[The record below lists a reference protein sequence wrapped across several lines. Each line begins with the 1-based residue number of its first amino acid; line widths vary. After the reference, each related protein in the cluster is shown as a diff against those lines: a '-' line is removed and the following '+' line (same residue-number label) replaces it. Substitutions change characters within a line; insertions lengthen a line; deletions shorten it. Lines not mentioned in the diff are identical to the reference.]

1 MTERQDVVTVDHL
14 LHEGRLASLDLRVVA
29 GASGVSKTIT
39 NPRVQK
45 PGLALA
51 GFLEYVKPGRVQ
63 VIGSSEAQFL
73 ATLPPATAADR
84 VEGLTGLE
92 PPLIV
97 VSKAMEQT
105 GALFAGPCHRHGV
118 PLALTAATTSV
129 LIERLGATL
138 ELLLAVREMV
148 HGDLLDIFAIGVLIL
163 GDSGSG
169 KSECAAIGVLILGDS
184 GSGKSECALELVHR
198 GHRLVADDVVQ
209 IYKVRNEELVGQAPE
224 EVRGLMEV
232 RGLGLISIEQLFG
245 VVAVRDTK
253 PIDLVVNLVAEGAW
267 PVERLGLADS
277 SIEILGLRRPRLTV
291 PVAPGK
297 SLSLLIEAAARKYL
311 LSQRG
316 VPDAAADFLAHHDEK
331 LQGR

>member
-1 MTERQDVVTVDHL
+1 MPLKHETVTTDRL
-14 LHEGRLASLDLRVVA
+14 LHEGRLANLALSLIA
-29 GASGVSKTIT
+29 GESGLSRQVT
-39 NPRVQK
+39 NPRLQK

-63 VIGSSEAQFL
+63 VIGFSEAQFL
-73 ATLPPATAADR
+73 ATLPPATVAER
-84 VEGLTGLE
+84 VEALVGLE

-105 GALFAGPCHRHGV
+105 AALFAPACERLNV
-118 PLALTAATTSV
+118 PLAITTVTTSV
-129 LIERLGATL
+129 VIERLAGTL
-138 ELLLAVREMV
+138 EFLLAPHEVI

-163 GDSGSG
+163 GESGSG
-169 KSECAAIGVLILGDS
+169 KSEG
-184 GSGKSECALELVHR
+184 ALELVHR
-198 GHRLVADDVVQ
+198 GHRLVADDVVE
-209 IYKVRNEELVGQAPE
+209 IYRVRNEDLVGQAPE

-245 VVAVRDTK
+245 VIAVRDSK
-253 PIDLVVNLVAEGAW
+253 PIDLVVKLVPENDTR
-267 PVERLGLADS
+267 VERLGLAENT
-277 SIEILGLRRPRLTV
+277 IEILGLRRPLLKV

-297 SLSLLIEAAARKYL
+297 SLALLIEAAARKYL

-316 VPDAAADFLAHHDEK
+316 VTDAASEYIARHDEK

>member
-1 MTERQDVVTVDHL
+1 MTVRHETITTDRL
-14 LHEGRLASLDLRVVA
+14 LHESRLASLALRVVA
-29 GASGVSKTIT
+29 GGAGLVRQIT
-39 NPRVQK
+39 NPRLQK

-63 VIGSSEAQFL
+63 VIGFSEAQYL
-73 ATLPPATAADR
+73 ATLPAATVTERIAAL
-84 VEGLTGLE
+84 VELE
-92 PPLIV
+92 PPLVV

-105 GALFAGPCHRHGV
+105 AGLFASACNRFEV
-118 PLALTAATTSV
+118 PLALTAATTSAV
-129 LIERLGATL
+129 IERLAGTL
-138 ELLLAVREMV
+138 EFLLAPREVM

-169 KSECAAIGVLILGDS
+169 KSEG
-184 GSGKSECALELVHR
+184 ALELVNR
-198 GHRLVADDVVQ
+198 GHRLVADDVVE
-209 IYKVRNEELVGQAPE
+209 IYRVRNEDLVGQAPE

-245 VVAVRDTK
+245 VVAVRDSK
-253 PIDLVVNLVAEGAW
+253 PIDLVVKLVAENEGSI
-267 PVERLGLADS
+267 ERLGLS
-277 SIEILGLRRPRLTV
+277 ETTIEILGLRRPLLTV

-297 SLSLLIEAAARKYL
+297 SLALLIEAAARKYL

-316 VPDAAADFLAHHDEK
+316 VADAATEFLARHDQK

>member
-1 MTERQDVVTVDHL
+1 VTGRQDVITAGHL
-14 LHEGRLASLDLRVVA
+14 LHESRLASLDLHMVA
-29 GASGVSKTIT
+29 GASGVSKVIT
-39 NPRVQK
+39 NPRLQK

-51 GFLEYVKPGRVQ
+51 GFLDYVKPGRVQ
-63 VIGSSEAQFL
+63 VIGFSEAQFL
-73 ATLPPATAADR
+73 ATLPPATAAER
-84 VEGLTGLE
+84 VDALAGLE

-105 GALFAGPCHRHGV
+105 AALFTEPCNRHAV
-118 PLALTAATTSV
+118 PLALTTVTTSAV
-129 LIERLGATL
+129 IERLGATL
-138 ELLLAVREMV
+138 EVLLAAREML
-148 HGDLLDIFAIGVLIL
+148 HGDLLDIF
-163 GDSGSG
+163 
-169 KSECAAIGVLILGDS
+169 AIGVLILGDS

-198 GHRLVADDVVQ
+198 GHRLVADDVVE
-209 IYKVRNEELVGQAPE
+209 IYKVRNEDLVGQAPE
-224 EVRGLMEV
+224 AVRGLMEV

-245 VVAVRDTK
+245 VIAVRDTK

-297 SLSLLIEAAARKYL
+297 SLALLIEAAARKYL

-316 VPDAAADFLAHHDEK
+316 VPDAAADFLARHDEK

>member
-1 MTERQDVVTVDHL
+1 MTVRHETITTDRL
-14 LHEGRLASLDLRVVA
+14 LHENRLSTLALRVVA
-29 GASGVSKTIT
+29 GERGLARQIT
-39 NPRVQK
+39 NPRLQK

-63 VIGSSEAQFL
+63 VIGFSEAQYL
-73 ATLPPATAADR
+73 ATLAPATEAERISAL
-84 VEGLTGLE
+84 VGLE

-105 GALFAGPCHRHGV
+105 AGLFTPACSQFEV
-118 PLALTAATTSV
+118 PLALTAVTTSAV
-129 LIERLGATL
+129 IERLGATL
-138 ELLLAVREMV
+138 EFLLAPREV
-148 HGDLLDIFAIGVLIL
+148 IHGDLLDIFAIGVLIL

-169 KSECAAIGVLILGDS
+169 KSEG
-184 GSGKSECALELVHR
+184 ALELVHR
-198 GHRLVADDVVQ
+198 GHRLVADDVVE
-209 IYKVRNEELVGQAPE
+209 IYRVRNEDLVGQAPE

-245 VVAVRDTK
+245 VVAVRDSK
-253 PIDLVVNLVAEGAW
+253 PIDLVVKLVAENAE
-267 PVERLGLADS
+267 PVERLGLS
-277 SIEILGLRRPRLTV
+277 ESTVEILGLRRPLLTV

-297 SLSLLIEAAARKYL
+297 SLALLIEAAARKYL

-316 VPDAAADFLAHHDEK
+316 VVDAASDYLARHDQK

>member
-1 MTERQDVVTVDHL
+1 MTMHPETVTADRL
-14 LHEGRLASLDLRVVA
+14 LHEGRLASLSLHVLA
-29 GASGVSKTIT
+29 GSQGLSSPIT
-39 NPRVQK
+39 NPRLQK

-73 ATLPPATAADR
+73 ATLPVATAEER
-84 VEGLTGLE
+84 VAALVGLQ

-97 VSKAMEQT
+97 ISKAMDQT
-105 GALFAGPCHRHGV
+105 ASLFVKPCERSGV
-118 PLALTAATTSV
+118 PLALTSVTTST
-129 LIERLGATL
+129 LIERLAATL
-138 ELLLAVREMV
+138 EFLLAPREV
-148 HGDLLDIFAIGVLIL
+148 LHGDLLDIF
-163 GDSGSG
+163 
-169 KSECAAIGVLILGDS
+169 AIGVLILGDS

-198 GHRLVADDVVQ
+198 GHRLVADDVVE
-209 IYKVRNEELVGQAPE
+209 IYRVRNEDLVGQAPE

-253 PIDLVVNLVAEGAW
+253 PIDLVVNLVAEGAG
-267 PVERLGLADS
+267 PVERLGLSES

-297 SLSLLIEAAARKYL
+297 SLALLIEAATRKYL
-311 LSQRG
+311 LGQRG
-316 VPDAAADFLAHHDEK
+316 MPDAATEFLTRHDEK

>member
-1 MTERQDVVTVDHL
+1 MTLQPEAVTADRL
-14 LHEGRLASLDLRVVA
+14 LHEGRLASLSLRLLA
-29 GASGVSKTIT
+29 GAKGLSRPIT
-39 NPRVQK
+39 NPRLQK

-63 VIGSSEAQFL
+63 VIGSSEAQYL
-73 ATLPPATAADR
+73 ATLPSTIAEDRAAALA
-84 VEGLTGLE
+84 GLQ

-97 VSKAMEQT
+97 ISKAMDRT
-105 GALFAGPCHRHGV
+105 ASLFVQPCERVGV
-118 PLALTAATTSV
+118 PLALTTVNTSTV
-129 LIERLGATL
+129 IERLAATL
-138 ELLLAVREMV
+138 EFLLAPREV
-148 HGDLLDIFAIGVLIL
+148 LHGDLLDIF
-163 GDSGSG
+163 
-169 KSECAAIGVLILGDS
+169 AIGVLILGDS

-198 GHRLVADDVVQ
+198 GHRLVADDVVE
-209 IYKVRNEELVGQAPE
+209 IYRVRNEDLVGQAPE

-253 PIDLVVNLVAEGAW
+253 PIDLVVNLVAEGAG
-267 PVERLGLADS
+267 PVERLGLSES

-297 SLSLLIEAAARKYL
+297 SLALLIEAAARKYL
-311 LSQRG
+311 LGQRG
-316 VPDAAADFLAHHDEK
+316 MPDAATEFLTRHDEK

>member
-1 MTERQDVVTVDHL
+1 VTVRHDTITTERL
-14 LHEGRLASLDLRVVA
+14 LNEGRLAILALDVVA
-29 GASGVSKTIT
+29 GRTGLARQIT
-39 NPRVQK
+39 NPRLQK

-63 VIGSSEAQFL
+63 VIGYSEAQYL
-73 ATLPPATAADR
+73 ATLPQATVAERIDAL
-84 VEGLTGLE
+84 VGLE

-105 GALFAGPCHRHGV
+105 AGLFRAACDRLGV
-118 PLALTAATTSV
+118 PLAMTSVTTSV
-129 LIERLGATL
+129 VIERLGAAL
-138 ELLLAVREMV
+138 EFLLAPREAV
-148 HGDLLDIFAIGVLIL
+148 HGDLLDIYAIGVLIL

-169 KSECAAIGVLILGDS
+169 KSEG
-184 GSGKSECALELVHR
+184 ALELVHR
-198 GHRLVADDVVQ
+198 GHRLVADDVVE
-209 IYKVRNEELVGQAPE
+209 IYRVRNEDLIGEAPE

-245 VVAVRDTK
+245 VVAVRDSK
-253 PIDLVVNLVAEGAW
+253 PIDLVVKLVEEEDE
-267 PVERLGLADS
+267 PVERLGLS
-277 SIEILGLRRPRLTV
+277 QSTIEILGLRRPLLTV

-297 SLSLLIEAAARKYL
+297 SLALLIEAAARKYL

-316 VPDAAADFLAHHDEK
+316 VVDAASDFLTRHDRK

>member
-1 MTERQDVVTVDHL
+1 MTGRPEPVTVDRL
-14 LHEGRLASLDLRVVA
+14 LHEGRLGALGLRIAA
-29 GASGVSKTIT
+29 GANGLSRAIT
-39 NPRVQK
+39 NPRLQK

-63 VIGSSEAQFL
+63 VIGFSEAQYL
-73 ATLPPATAADR
+73 STLQPATVAERVAAM
-84 VEGLTGLE
+84 VALE

-97 VSKAMEQT
+97 VSKGMDQT
-105 GALFAGPCHRHGV
+105 TLLFAAPCDHHGV
-118 PLALTAATTSV
+118 PLALTSVTTSTV
-129 LIERLGATL
+129 IERLAATL
-138 ELLLAVREMV
+138 ELLLAPREV
-148 HGDLLDIFAIGVLIL
+148 LHGDLLDIFAIGVLIL
-163 GDSGSG
+163 G
-169 KSECAAIGVLILGDS
+169 ES

-198 GHRLVADDVVQ
+198 GHRLVADDVVE
-209 IYKVRNEELVGQAPE
+209 IYRVRNEDLVGQAPE
-224 EVRGLMEV
+224 AVRGLMEV

-253 PIDLVVNLVAEGAW
+253 PIDLVVNLVAENAG
-267 PVERLGLADS
+267 PVERLGISDN

-297 SLSLLIEAAARKYL
+297 SLALLIEAAARKYL

-316 VPDAAADFLAHHDEK
+316 VPDAAGDFLFRHDEK